1 MTNQVKPP
9 KSADFVR
16 ALGYPLQLV
25 ALHPATGR
33 VEVRHASDALSLD
46 EATRHMLKLNAD
58 GLNVYYEV
66 NPGATGRRSKAADI
80 THLRAVVGDADSS
93 AERSVQDCFAAAAA
107 LPLPPTFTLTT
118 GGGVQVIY
126 LLDKIL
132 PTTSED
138 AETYEAVGRAIS
150 DFIRGDAVFDLPRIM
165 RLPGLINWPN
175 AKKQAAGREPIK
187 AKVLAVSG
195 KRYAMAELA
204 QAFVNTATARPKVA
218 PASMNADL
226 SGGMATIPWFSNL
239 SADDQNACLA
249 EMLKLPH
256 VLALA
261 DTSDGSREPNWRTVM
276 AACAR
281 SGAPE
286 AYVICREWAQ
296 TSSRFDPRD
305 FDARYRSFCHD

>member
-33 VEVRHASDALSLD
+33 VEVRHASDALSLG
-46 EATRHMLKLNAD
+46 EAMLYMLKLNAA

-66 NPGATGRRSKAADI
+66 NPGATGRRSKAADV

-93 AERSVQDCFAAAAA
+93 PERSAQDCFAAAAA
-107 LPLPPTFTLTT
+107 LPLPPTFTLAT

-132 PTTSED
+132 PNTSKD
-138 AETYEAVGRAIS
+138 AETYEAVGRAIR
-150 DFIRGDAVFDLPRIM
+150 DFIDGDAVFDLPRIM
-165 RLPGLINWPN
+165 RLPGLMNWPN
-175 AKKQAAGREPIK
+175 AKKQAVGREPIK
-187 AKVLAVSG
+187 ARVLAGSER
-195 KRYAMAELA
+195 RYAMTELA
-204 QAFVNTATARPKVA
+204 NAFVKTATPKQTGA
-218 PASMNADL
+218 SASMNADL
-226 SGGMATIPWFSNL
+226 SGGLGATPWFNTL
-239 SADDQNACLA
+239 SAGDQNACLA
-249 EMLKLPH
+249 EMLSLPN
-256 VLALA
+256 VVSLA
-261 DTSDGSREPNWRTVM
+261 DTSDGARTPNWRTVM

-281 SGAPE
+281 SGAPD
-286 AYVICREWAQ
+286 AYALCREWAK